1 MEKKGVS
8 IHSLIA
14 YVESAKTLSWSWSGL
29 FCKTLWGRCC
39 RLLSNLVWCFAFLSK
54 ICPNSFTQS
63 SLMQLKPLLLTVF
76 NEDKE
81 NVLFLFSLKVFSAYL
96 EMIILF
102 SFSLLVSRLNSLS
115 SFRDYTDSIMS
126 GCHFWNLNKL
136 NRCIVI
142 LGWPNRVFKM

>member
-1 MEKKGVS
+1 MS

-14 YVESAKTLSWSWSGL
+14 YVEGAKIPSCSWLGL

-39 RLLSNLVWCFAFLSK
+39 SLLRNLVWYFAFLLKSS
-54 ICPNSFTQS
+54 PTSFIQR
-63 SLMQLKPLLLTVF
+63 SLMQLKPLLITILDEYT
-76 NEDKE
+76 E
-81 NVLFLFSLKVFSAYL
+81 NVLLLFSLKVFSAYL

-115 SFRDYTDSIMS
+115 SFRDYTDFMS
-126 GCHFWNLNKL
+126 GCHFWNLNKP

-142 LGWPNRVFKM
+142 PGWPNSL